1 MGILFESST
10 PIEFLM
16 KDALIKENFSF
27 KEQYRIGT
35 GGRFSTVKYVV
46 DFLIIYENIRLI
58 VECDG
63 RTYHSKISQKR
74 AQIERDAWLLK
85 RHYKILHFSTDEIRY
100 KMPFVISTIKY
111 TLGMIDAIPPYAK
124 SNSSISYR
132 CPYQEEYTVAL
143 YCYYSQIPQGIC
155 VTYLYEDKTKNTR
168 SEVRHKKCS
177 DIGSGMAEVV
187 AIYLALLD
195 LKKSVNVQIFYEGQV
210 FNDHFDVNKKIRSKL
225 VFLKKGTELLK
236 KHKFCFAHINLK
248 ARHSNSWLQKCEI
261 MRELRKACLSSCKEI
276 LNGKEFEG
284 YDYQSLL
291 DNNQGSKTYEPT
303 NRI

>member
-16 KDALIKENFSF
+16 KEALAKENFSF
-27 KEQYRIGT
+27 EEQYRIGT

-46 DFLIIYENIRLI
+46 DFLIKYEDVRLI

-63 RTYHSKISQKR
+63 RTYHSNFYQKR
-74 AQIERDAWLLK
+74 DQVERDAWLLK
-85 RHYKILHFSTDEIRY
+85 RHYKILHFSTEEIRH

-111 TLGMIDAIPPYAK
+111 TLGMIDEIPLCMQNDDSK
-124 SNSSISYR
+124 SYR
-132 CPYQEEYTVAL
+132 YPYQEKYTVAL
-143 YCYYSQIPQGIC
+143 YCYYSQIPQGVC
-155 VTYLYEDKTKNTR
+155 VSYVYEDKTKNVR
-168 SEVRHKKCS
+168 SEFRQKKCS

-195 LKKSVNVQIFYEGQV
+195 LKKSVNVHVFYEGQV

-225 VFLKKGTELLK
+225 VSLKEGAELLK
-236 KHKFCFAHINLK
+236 KHKFCFTHINIK
-248 ARHSNSWLQKCEI
+248 AHHSISWLQKVEI
-261 MRELRKACLSSCKEI
+261 MKELKEACLNSCKEI

-284 YDYQSLL
+284 YTYQSLL
-291 DNNQGSKTYEPT
+291 NNKQGNK
-303 NRI
+303 I